1 MLYLLFILKDKEQL
15 FFVVEK
21 EILTWAQLGSKLSNV
36 VHIMLN
42 VNMDCVLP
50 FLEGESIAFTGS
62 QSKVKVLATQSCLTL
77 CDPMNCSPPGFSV
90 HGILQALILEWVAC
104 PSPEDLSDPGIEHRS
119 PTLQVEES
127 ISPLKRSVS
136 TALGLTDNL
145 ELLMLQKKS
154 TFSLFHLCHLRFTE
168 KFQ

>member
-21 EILTWAQLGSKLSNV
+21 EILTWAQLGSKLSNI

-90 HGILQALILEWVAC
+90 HGISQTRILEWAAISFPGNLPDLGIQPMS
-104 PSPEDLSDPGIEHRS
+104 PSI
-119 PTLQVEES
+119 
-127 ISPLKRSVS
+127 
-136 TALGLTDNL
+136 A
-145 ELLMLQKKS
+145 
-154 TFSLFHLCHLRFTE
+154 
-168 KFQ
+168 